1 MFRHSDP
8 KRRDSPYRNGL
19 ILFVSVVIVLM
30 LVQTVWGIPPRSGEG
45 PPFQVPKAWK
55 HLLRISQQYQQ
66 MGTISGW
73 VCYDL
78 DADGFCALGDTF
90 LANINVSVW
99 SNFGAGTL
107 YPAQT
112 NADGFWYVRVP
123 YSPEPYQIEIDIPP
137 GYTVNGD
144 YPRYTY
150 VNEENPDAHEDF
162 PLIPTSQTPTA
173 TPTNTPTD
181 TPTPTPTDTP
191 TNTPTATPTNTPT
204 NTPTATP
211 TNTPTNTPTP
221 TSTPTP
227 SQTPTVTPTATPTTT
242 PTMTPTPAPTATPTV
257 TPTATPTHTPTNTPT
272 STPTPTPTETPTV
285 TPTATPT
292 PPWTATPTP
301 TPVPNYRFWG
311 HVEEYAGSS
320 AFGAGELTGH
330 PMGEVQVQLLAK
342 KEGGMWHLVREVKT
356 HGDGQYFLFYWN
368 NKGYSMFHIVVVPPA
383 GYVPVSA
390 SAPPPGRVIDAQTI
404 EYASPKSGYY
414 LNNDFVL
421 GVPTPTPTATPTWTP
436 TFTPTSTATP
446 TATLTP
452 SPTPS
457 TGIVQGYVWADENMD
472 GERQAGEGGIPG
484 ATLRLSRQRGLQ
496 SLADWETTTDAT
508 GFYRFTD
515 VPPGTYVLALIP
527 PDSVYPTTTTVVQ
540 VQAGANQVVE
550 VDFGLY
556 VLTRHL
562 YAPLVM
568 K

>member
-8 KRRDSPYRNGL
+8 QRRDSPHRNGL
-19 ILFVSVVIVLM
+19 ILFVSMVIVLM
-30 LVQTVWGIPPRSGEG
+30 LVQTVWGIPPRSGGG
-45 PPFQVPKAWK
+45 PPLQVPKTWK
-55 HLLRISQQYQQ
+55 HLLRISQQYQE

-90 LANINVSVW
+90 LTNINVSVW
-99 SNFGAGTL
+99 SNFGTGTL
-107 YPAQT
+107 YLTQT

-123 YSPEPYQIEIDIPP
+123 YSPEPYKIEIDIPP
-137 GYTVNGD
+137 GYTVNGSH
-144 YPRYTY
+144 PRYTY
-150 VNEENPDAHEDF
+150 VNQIDPSAHEDF

-173 TPTNTPTD
+173 TPTNTPTA
-181 TPTPTPTDTP
+181 P
-191 TNTPTATPTNTPT
+191 
-204 NTPTATP
+204 P

-227 SQTPTVTPTATPTTT
+227 SQTPTVTPTATPT
-242 PTMTPTPAPTATPTV
+242 A
-257 TPTATPTHTPTNTPT
+257 
-272 STPTPTPTETPTV
+272 TPTV

-320 AFGAGELTGH
+320 AFSAGELTGH

-368 NKGYSMFHIVVVPPA
+368 NKGYSMFHIVVVPPP

-404 EYASPKSGYY
+404 EYTSPKSGYY
-414 LNNDFVL
+414 RNNDFVL
-421 GVPTPTPTATPTWTP
+421 GIPTPTPTATPTWTP
-436 TFTPTSTATP
+436 TFTPTPTTTP
-446 TATLTP
+446 TWTP
-452 SPTPS
+452 TPTPTPS
-457 TGIVQGYVWADENMD
+457 TGIVEGYVWADENMD
-472 GERQAGEGGIPG
+472 GERQAGEAGIPD
-484 ATLRLSRQRGLQ
+484 ATLRLSRQTGLQ
-496 SLADWETTTDAT
+496 SLAEWETTTDAT

-527 PDSVYPTTTTVVQ
+527 PGSVYPTTTTVVQ

-556 VLTRHL
+556 ALTKHL